1 MFDSI
6 TEFFRNIYNAFMS
19 GNITYPSLSDVVGR
33 VTEVFYAPQADPV
46 ATIMSSLF
54 LINIFAIILVIVL
67 WLVLKRNDNRVLKA
81 QRKDFNEVLMERDPE
96 NAPEIIRTSRVEA
109 RWFVTMISIATLML
123 LLLAVN
129 FGSGS
134 NKVCVSCHK
143 TTTHEVSITKT
154 GPHKNA
160 SCISCHEPAGVG
172 ARMFTSLFPRV
183 SHIFKGAKVAQ
194 QEQSALNAQYTST
207 DGVTVDVGAL
217 SDQMNSNYGG
227 VNSQSCAQC
236 HGSIEKGVST
246 NGTTGIRV
254 EHEQPLEE
262 GMKCTDCHTMGGEKG
277 QIVYSRGMDACIVCH
292 DGKTAASECATCHT
306 KNFAAASASR
316 VKPAEGETHNI
327 NMDCYTCHNPARC
340 DACHGGV
347 RMPHS
352 KKFMTTG
359 VHAYDGAYAIW
370 NKTTKCSKC
379 HDYKTECGKCHG
391 TLPYHQ
397 AIIPDFA
404 QTHQSGMFEDKPCG
418 LCHYDFNP
426 GVDSGNFGNDGACAS
441 CHAVKGASSR

>member
-1 MFDSI
+1 MLDTI
-6 TEFFRNIYNAFMS
+6 TEFFSNLYNAFS
-19 GNITYPSLSDVVGR
+19 NGTITYPSLQEVVGR
-33 VTEVFYAPQADPV
+33 VVEVFYAPQADPV

-67 WLVLKRNDNRVLKA
+67 WLVLKRNDNRVLKK
-81 QRKDFNEVLMERDPE
+81 QRQDFNELLIERDPE
-96 NAPEIIRTSRVEA
+96 HAPEIIRTSRIES
-109 RWFVTMISIATLML
+109 RWFITMASIATFVA

-129 FGSGS
+129 IASGT
-134 NKVCVSCHK
+134 NKVCISCHK
-143 TTTHEVSITKT
+143 TTPHEVNIVKS
-154 GPHKNA
+154 GPHKDTR
-160 SCISCHEPAGVG
+160 CISCHEPAGAG
-172 ARMFTSLFPRV
+172 ARMFTSVFPRI
-183 SHIFKGAKVAQ
+183 SHILTGAKIAQ
-194 QEQSALNAQYTST
+194 QEQSSANAQYTST
-207 DGVTVDVGAL
+207 DGITVDGDAI
-217 SDQMNSNYGG
+217 SEQINSTYGG

-236 HGSIEKGVST
+236 HESVQKGVST

-254 EHEQPLEE
+254 EHKEPLEQ
-262 GMKCTDCHTMGGEKG
+262 GMKCVDCHTKGEKNG
-277 QIVYSRGMDACIVCH
+277 QIVYSRSMDTCIVCH
-292 DGKTAASECATCHT
+292 DGEKASSECSTCHT

-316 VKPAEGETHNI
+316 VKPVEGETHNL
-327 NMDCYTCHNPARC
+327 NMNCYTCHNPARC

-359 VHAYDGAYAIW
+359 AHAYDGAYAIW

-397 AIIPDFA
+397 AIVKDFA
-404 QTHQSGMFEDKPCG
+404 TSHKSGMFENKPCG
-418 LCHYDFNP
+418 LCHYNFNP
-426 GVDSGNFGNDGACAS
+426 GENSGDFGDDDACAS